1 MYYVGI
7 DVGKNNHVASMMD
20 ASRKAVFKAFAFPN
34 TREGGQSLLEK
45 IRSHAAD
52 QAQVEIG
59 MEATGHYWLALY
71 SFLFDAGYT
80 LHVINPIQTDGWR
93 KGVEIRKR
101 KTDDIDRRSP
111 PPTRWSRPIP
121 SAWASS
127 AASATSRTAR

>member
-20 ASRKAVFKAFAFPN
+20 ASRKTIFKAYTFSN
-34 TREGGQSLLEK
+34 TREGAQYLLEK
-45 IRSHAAD
+45 IQSHVTD
-52 QAQVEIG
+52 QTQVEIG

-101 KTDDIDRRSP
+101 KTESILK
-111 PPTRWSRPIP
+111 IV
-121 SAWASS
+121 
-127 AASATSRTAR
+127 